1 MFAESPMTKPFHSP
15 QLSETQLEIMNLV
28 WRAGEATV
36 GEVWKA
42 LAGRRKVARNT
53 VLTLME
59 RLEKKGW
66 LRRRIDGHVYRY
78 SAAVGR
84 EPTLAKIVNR
94 LVDTAF
100 GGSAEG
106 LLMALLD
113 ERGVTPAEAERIR
126 AMIDKAKLAKSK
138 S

>member
-1 MFAESPMTKPFHSP
+1 MAKSPEFPQLPDS
-15 QLSETQLEIMNLV
+15 QLSETHLEIMHLV

-42 LAGRRKVARNT
+42 LAARRKVARNT

-66 LRRRIDGHVYRY
+66 LRRRVDGHVFRY

-84 EPTLAKIVNR
+84 EATLGKMVGR

-100 GGSAEG
+100 DGSAEG

-126 AMIDKAKLAKSK
+126 AMIDKAKRSKSK
-138 S
+138 T

>member
-1 MFAESPMTKPFHSP
+1 
-15 QLSETQLEIMNLV
+15 MNLI

-66 LRRRIDGHVYRY
+66 LRRRVDGHVYRY

-84 EPTLAKIVNR
+84 EATLGKIVGR

-100 GGSAEG
+100 DGSAEG
-106 LLMALLD
+106 LMMALLD
-113 ERGVTPAEAERIR
+113 ERGVTSAEAERIR
-126 AMIDKAKLAKSK
+126 KMIDKAKRSKSK
-138 S
+138 T

>member
-1 MFAESPMTKPFHSP
+1 MAKSADFP
-15 QLSETQLEIMNLV
+15 QLSETQLEIMNLI
-28 WRAGEATV
+28 WTAGEATV

-42 LAGRRKVARNT
+42 LARRRKVARNT

-66 LRRRIDGHVYRY
+66 LLRRVEGHVFRY

-84 EPTLAKIVNR
+84 EATLGKIVGR
-94 LVDTAF
+94 LVETAF
-100 GGSAEG
+100 DGSAEG
-106 LLMALLD
+106 LVMALLD
-113 ERGVTPAEAERIR
+113 ERGVTSAEAERIR
-126 AMIDKAKLAKSK
+126 GMIDKAKRSKSK

>member
-1 MFAESPMTKPFHSP
+1 MAKSPEFPQLPES
-15 QLSETQLEIMNLV
+15 QLSETQLEIMNLI

-36 GEVWKA
+36 GDVWKA

-66 LRRRIDGHVYRY
+66 LRRRVDGHVYRY

-84 EPTLAKIVNR
+84 EATLGKMVGR
-94 LVDTAF
+94 LVDVAF
-100 GGSAEG
+100 DGSADA
-106 LLMALLD
+106 LMMALLD
-113 ERGVTPAEAERIR
+113 ERGVTPTEAERIR
-126 AMIDKAKLAKSK
+126 AMIDTARRSK
-138 S
+138 TKN

>member
-1 MFAESPMTKPFHSP
+1 MAQSPEFPN
-15 QLSETQLEIMNLV
+15 LSETQLEIMHIV
-28 WRAGEATV
+28 WEAGEATV
-36 GEVWKA
+36 GEVWKV
-42 LAGRRKVARNT
+42 LAVRRKVARNT

-59 RLEKKGW
+59 RLESKGW

-78 SAAVGR
+78 SAAIDRDATLGKMVG
-84 EPTLAKIVNR
+84 R

-106 LLMALLD
+106 LVMALLD
-113 ERGVTPAEAERIR
+113 QCSVTRAEAERIR
-126 AMIDKAKLAKSK
+126 AMIDKSRKSK

>member
-1 MFAESPMTKPFHSP
+1 MDKAPEFP
-15 QLSETQLEIMNLV
+15 QLSETHLEIMNLV
-28 WRAGEATV
+28 WQAGEATV
-36 GEVWKA
+36 GEIWKA

-66 LRRRIDGHVYRY
+66 LRRRVDGHVYRY

-84 EPTLAKIVNR
+84 EATLGKIVGR

-100 GGSAEG
+100 DGSTEG
-106 LLMALLD
+106 LMMALLD
-113 ERGVTPAEAERIR
+113 ERGITPSEAERIR
-126 AMIDKAKLAKSK
+126 VMIDKAKRSKSK
-138 S
+138 K

>member
-1 MFAESPMTKPFHSP
+1 MAKLPEFP
-15 QLSETQLEIMNLV
+15 QLSEAQLEIMDLV
-28 WRAGEATV
+28 WTAGEVTV

-42 LAGRRKVARNT
+42 LARRRKVARNT

-66 LRRRIDGHVYRY
+66 LRRRVEGHVFRY

-84 EPTLAKIVNR
+84 DAALGRIVGR
-94 LVDTAF
+94 LVETAF

-113 ERGVTPAEAERIR
+113 ERGVTSAEAERIR
-126 AMIDKAKLAKSK
+126 EMIDKAKRLKSK

>member
-1 MFAESPMTKPFHSP
+1 MAKVPEYP
-15 QLSETQLEIMNLV
+15 QLSETHLEIMNLV

-36 GEVWKA
+36 GEIWKA
-42 LAGRRKVARNT
+42 LASRRKVARNT

-59 RLEKKGW
+59 RLETKGW

-84 EPTLAKIVNR
+84 EATLGKIVGR

-100 GGSAEG
+100 DGSAEG

-113 ERGVTPAEAERIR
+113 ERGVTSTEAERIR
-126 AMIDKAKLAKSK
+126 AMIDKAKRAKSK
-138 S
+138 K

>member
-1 MFAESPMTKPFHSP
+1 MSTDAEFP
-15 QLSETQLEIMNLV
+15 QLSETHLEIMGV
-28 WRAGEATV
+28 IWSAGEATV
-36 GEVWKA
+36 GEVWKT

-66 LRRRIDGHVYRY
+66 LRRRVDGHVYRY

-84 EPTLAKIVNR
+84 DAALGKIVRR

-100 GGSAEG
+100 DGSAAG
-106 LLMALLD
+106 LVMALLD
-113 ERGVTPAEAERIR
+113 ERGVTRAEADRIR
-126 AMIDKAKLAKSK
+126 AMIDRTKRAKPTT
-138 S
+138 

>member
-1 MFAESPMTKPFHSP
+1 MAKTPDLP
-15 QLSETQLEIMNLV
+15 QLSEAQLEIMNVV

-36 GEVWKA
+36 GEIWKA

-66 LRRRIDGHVYRY
+66 LRRRVDGHVYRY

-84 EPTLAKIVNR
+84 EATLGKIVGR

-100 GGSAEG
+100 DGSTEG
-106 LLMALLD
+106 LMMALLD

-126 AMIDKAKLAKSK
+126 EMIDKAKRLKSK
-138 S
+138 K

>member
-1 MFAESPMTKPFHSP
+1 MAKSPEFP
-15 QLSETQLEIMNLV
+15 QLSETHLEIMSVV

-36 GEVWKA
+36 GEVWKT

-66 LRRRIDGHVYRY
+66 LRRRVDGHVYRY

-84 EPTLAKIVNR
+84 EATLGKIVRR

-100 GGSAEG
+100 DGSAG
-106 LLMALLD
+106 RLNDALLGLRVD
-113 ERGVTPAEAERIR
+113 
-126 AMIDKAKLAKSK
+126 
-138 S
+138 

>member
-1 MFAESPMTKPFHSP
+1 MAKSSDFP
-15 QLSETQLEIMNLV
+15 QLSETQLEIMNV
-28 WRAGEATV
+28 IWSAGEATV

-42 LAGRRKVARNT
+42 LARRRKVARNT

-66 LRRRIDGHVYRY
+66 LRRRADGHIYTY

-84 EPTLAKIVNR
+84 EATLGKIVGR
-94 LVDTAF
+94 LVETAF
-100 GGSAEG
+100 DGSAEG
-106 LLMALLD
+106 LVMALLD
-113 ERGVTPAEAERIR
+113 DRGVTSAEAKRIR
-126 AMIDKAKLAKSK
+126 GMIDKAKRSKSK

>member
-1 MFAESPMTKPFHSP
+1 MAKIPEFP
-15 QLSETQLEIMNLV
+15 QLSETQLEIMNVV

-42 LAGRRKVARNT
+42 LADRRKVARNT

-66 LRRRIDGHVYRY
+66 LRRRADGHVYRY
-78 SAAVGR
+78 AAAAGR
-84 EPTLAKIVNR
+84 EATLGKIVGR

-100 GGSAEG
+100 DGSAEG
-106 LLMALLD
+106 LMMALLD
-113 ERGVTPAEAERIR
+113 ERGVTAAEAERIR
-126 AMIDKAKLAKSK
+126 AMIDKTKRSK
-138 S
+138 SQK

>member
-1 MFAESPMTKPFHSP
+1 MARAPDFP
-15 QLSETQLEIMNLV
+15 QLSETHLEIMNLV

-42 LAGRRKVARNT
+42 LTARRKVARNT

-66 LRRRIDGHVYRY
+66 LKRRVDGHAYRY

-84 EPTLAKIVNR
+84 EATLGRIVGR

-100 GGSAEG
+100 DGSAEG
-106 LLMALLD
+106 LMMALLD
-113 ERGVTPAEAERIR
+113 QRGVTSAEAKRIR
-126 AMIDKAKLAKSK
+126 AMIDKSRRAKS
-138 S
+138 